1 MRLLPLLLLFMLLQF
16 PLWSQMMISTSL
28 REDLRYSE
36 ETGEWKL
43 MSSDEEELTFFE
55 FNAEMS
61 MFKHTTPSISSAYL
75 IKEARQDEEN
85 EIFEFSVVSD
95 VGNHYE
101 MVLDPNADEVR
112 FYKDYEEVKIMVRH
126 KIKRIWFESEEAEEA
141 PVIEEN
147 VSPKRN
153 KAPTYIEEEGTKRS

>member
-1 MRLLPLLLLFMLLQF
+1 MRQLPLLLLFLLLQL

-28 REDLRYSE
+28 REDLRYDE
-36 ETGEWKL
+36 EREEWVL

-85 EIFEFSVVSD
+85 EIFEFSIVSD

-101 MVLDPNADEVR
+101 MVLDPNAEEVR
-112 FYKDYEEVKIMVRH
+112 FYKDYDGVKIMVRH
-126 KIKRIWFESEEAEEA
+126 QVKRIWFEEEESADA
-141 PVIEEN
+141 PAVEEN
-147 VSPKRN
+147 VSPRQN
-153 KAPTYIEEEGTKRS
+153 KAPKYVDPKGTKRS